1 MRLQLG
7 KAINALLSANADIT
21 EKVGNRIYPLV
32 SKVDCDFPFI
42 VYQRMAVL
50 PTYTKDALVSEEQNY
65 SITVL
70 SATYAESVELAD
82 AVRDAMEL
90 ESGTFAGQRIRMVR
104 LTSVNESWLNDTYIQ
119 ELNFTLTL

>member
-21 EKVGNRIYPLV
+21 AKVGNRIYPLV

-90 ESGTFAGQRIRMVR
+90 ESGTFAGQRIRIVR
-104 LTSVNESWLNDTYIQ
+104 LTSVNERWLNDTYIQ